1 MLTEPTIEKLR
12 TLRLD
17 TMAQGYLEQREKSD
31 LRELGFDERFGLLVD
46 AEYLSRENKRLSRR
60 LREAKLR
67 LGQAC
72 LEDLDYSPK
81 RELDKA
87 TVRQL
92 ATCRWIEEH
101 HNVLI
106 TGLTG
111 TGKSYL
117 ACALAN
123 QGCRKGYRA
132 LYCRASRLFD
142 ELVLARATGTHA
154 RVLAKLARMDVL
166 VLDDWGLKAL
176 TEQERLDLLEI
187 LEDRHG
193 ARSTIMT
200 SQFPP
205 EKWYDRLGE
214 PTLADAILDR
224 LLHGAYRIALKG
236 PSKRKEGVAKT

>member
-1 MLTEPTIEKLR
+1 MLTEPTVEKLR

-17 TMAQGYLEQREKSD
+17 TMAQGYLEQKQKSD
-31 LRELGFDERFGLLVD
+31 LNELGFDERFGLLVD

-72 LEDLDYSPK
+72 LEDVDYPPK

-92 ATCRWIEEH
+92 TTCRWVEEH

-123 QGCRKGYRA
+123 QACRKGYRA

-142 ELVLARATGTHA
+142 ELVLARATGTHV

-166 VLDDWGLKAL
+166 VIDDWGLRAL
-176 TEQERLDLLEI
+176 TEPERLDLLEI

-193 ARSTIMT
+193 ARSTILT
-200 SQFPP
+200 SQLPP
-205 EKWYDRLGE
+205 EKWHDRLGD

-224 LLHGAYRIALKG
+224 LVHGAYRVALKG
-236 PSKRKEGVAKT
+236 PSRRKEAAAKA